1 MKIQGNTDVIWNT
14 EKTPES
20 DKNMN
25 VSGNE
30 AVTKSGCGQTG
41 VIYENSDLN
50 EVKYQTYNADGT
62 VNAVSPASASSSYR
76 SIQIA
81 LMNLGFYTGDIDGNL
96 TSASM
101 KKAIG
106 NFQTVYAL
114 TKNGVMDQSTKSKLD
129 LVDSFRNRAASI
141 VSEYQGMD
149 VIKDLN
155 PVERKNFA
163 NIWTFLR
170 LEMKIDA
177 THAAAVMGNIKAES
191 WFSSNNLQDENGDI
205 THHDSGYKYKTDD
218 GKGYGILQWTFESR
232 KEGLLAEA
240 NNMGLQPGD
249 LNAQLAY
256 FRTEMTSD
264 MYFKREWTNFK
275 AIKTLPSATDYFL
288 NYIEMPSEEETANS
302 KEKRREYAN
311 QIYQLMYKL

>member
-1 MKIQGNTDVIWNT
+1 MKIQGNTEVIRNT

-30 AVTKSGCGQTG
+30 AGTESGCDQTG
-41 VIYENSDLN
+41 VIYEKSDLN
-50 EVKYQTYNADGT
+50 ELKYKTYNADGT
-62 VNAVSPASASSSYR
+62 VSGVSPASASSSDR

-106 NFQTVYAL
+106 NFQTVYGL

-141 VSEYQGMD
+141 VSENQGTD

-170 LEMKIDA
+170 LEMKVDA
-177 THAAAVMGNIKAES
+177 MHASAIMGNIKAES
-191 WFSSNNLQDENGDI
+191 WFSSNNLQDENGNKK
-205 THHDSGYKYKTDD
+205 HHDPGYKYKTDD
-218 GKGYGILQWTFESR
+218 GKGYGIMQWTYPPR
-232 KEGLLAEA
+232 KQGLLDEA
-240 NNMGLQPGD
+240 DAMGLKPGD

-264 MYFKREWTNFK
+264 MYCKREWTNFN
-275 AIKTLPSATDYFL
+275 AIKTLVSATDYFL
-288 NYIEMPSEEETANS
+288 NYIEMPSEEEAANS

-311 QIYQLMYKL
+311 QVYQLMYKL

>member
-50 EVKYQTYNADGT
+50 EVKYQTYNANGT
-62 VNAVSPASASSSYR
+62 VNAVSPASASSSDR

-141 VSEYQGMD
+141 VSEYQGTD

-155 PVERKNFA
+155 PVERRNFA

-177 THAAAVMGNIKAES
+177 MHAAAIMGNIKEES
-191 WFSSNNLQDENGDI
+191 WFSSNNLQDENGVI
-205 THHDSGYKYKTDD
+205 THHDPDYEYKTNDK
-218 GKGYGILQWTFESR
+218 KGYGILQWTFESR
-232 KEGLLAEA
+232 KEGLKKQAED
-240 NNMGLQPGD
+240 MGLDYGD

-256 FRTEMTSD
+256 FRTEMNTDIYCKSQWAE
-264 MYFKREWTNFK
+264 FKNK
-275 AIKTLPSATDYFL
+275 KTLTDATEYFL
-288 NYIEMPSEEETANS
+288 EEIEMPRKEHENREERKS
-302 KEKRREYAN
+302 FAN

>member
-1 MKIQGNTDVIWNT
+1 MKIQRNTDVIWNT
-14 EKTPES
+14 ENPPES

-30 AVTKSGCGQTG
+30 AVTKSGCGQTEI
-41 VIYENSDLN
+41 IYEKSDLN
-50 EVKYQTYNADGT
+50 ELKYQTYNASGT
-62 VNAVSPASASSSYR
+62 VNTVSPASASSSNR

-96 TSASM
+96 TSTSM

-106 NFQTVYAL
+106 NFQTVYGL
-114 TKNGVMDQSTKSKLD
+114 TKTGTMNQSTKSKLD

-141 VSEYQGMD
+141 VSENQGTD

-170 LEMKIDA
+170 LEMGVDA
-177 THAAAVMGNIKAES
+177 THASAIMANMKAES
-191 WFSSNNLQDENGDI
+191 WFSSNNLQDENGNI
-205 THHDSGYKYKTDD
+205 THHDPGYKYKTDD
-218 GKGYGILQWTFESR
+218 GKGYGIMQWTEKSR
-232 KEGLLAEA
+232 KEGLKKQAED
-240 NNMGLQPGD
+240 MGLDYGD

-256 FRTEMTSD
+256 FRTEMNTDIYCKSQWAE
-264 MYFKREWTNFK
+264 FKNK
-275 AIKTLPSATDYFL
+275 KTLTDATEYFL
-288 NYIEMPSEEETANS
+288 EKIEMPR
-302 KEKRREYAN
+302 KENERREERNSFAN
-311 QIYQLMYKL
+311 QIYQLMYK

>member
-1 MKIQGNTDVIWNT
+1 MKIQRNTDVIWNT

-30 AVTKSGCGQTG
+30 AGTKNGRGQTG
-41 VIYENSDLN
+41 IIYEKSDVTEIN
-50 EVKYQTYNADGT
+50 YNTYNSNGT
-62 VNAVSPASASSSYR
+62 VNEVSPASASSSDR

-106 NFQTVYAL
+106 NFQTVYGL
-114 TKNGVMDQSTKSKLD
+114 TKNGVMDQRTKSKLD
-129 LVDSFRNRAASI
+129 LVDSFRSRAASI
-141 VSEYQGMD
+141 VSENQGTD

-155 PVERKNFA
+155 PVERRNFA

-170 LEMKIDA
+170 LEMGVDA
-177 THAAAVMGNIKAES
+177 THASAIMANMKTES
-191 WFSSNNLQDENGDI
+191 WFSSNNLQDENGDKK
-205 THHDSGYKYKTDD
+205 HHDPGYKYEVYD
-218 GKGYGILQWTFESR
+218 GKGYGIMQWTYPPR
-232 KEGLLAEA
+232 KQGLLDEA
-240 NNMGLQPGD
+240 DAMGLKPGD

-256 FRTEMTSD
+256 FRTEMNTDKFCKSQWAE
-264 MYFKREWTNFK
+264 FKNK
-275 AIKTLPSATDYFL
+275 KTLTDATEYFL
-288 NYIEMPSEEETANS
+288 EEIEMPRKEHENREERKS
-302 KEKRREYAN
+302 FAN